1 MSNPKDWFRRRP
13 ALNGLGGASVDP
25 FNGDAVLELGP
36 AAAMRE
42 PLMLSE
48 RAERRGTAPTPRR
61 DAALDRDAFA
71 VRPEIVRPRP
81 VELARPAGNA
91 SAFALRRAP
100 TTPTITRPPAEAK
113 PAAASKPEP
122 EAKPLPE
129 AKIKTQPGP
138 VPPPREMPRA
148 VGGDNPEHAAFTLAA
163 PGVSWKRSRAPVTE
177 TTGFSAKLRD
187 AFTPTRPKHNA
198 ALFSGRYK
206 QMQRII
212 AAIEEERAHVVVYGE
227 RGSGKTSLANVLAGK
242 AEDAGYFVLR
252 LACNSELSFEDI
264 FRGLLR
270 RMPASL
276 LPDGIGATSRAGV
289 ENFDQLATG
298 HVGVAELVALFERIY
313 EKHAILIIDEYDRI
327 TAEDTKAKFAELIKN
342 MSDSAVPVTLLII
355 GVAENVR
362 ELLGKHPSLQ
372 RTLVTI
378 PMPLM
383 TRREID
389 GIIVNGEEKSG
400 LRFDPA
406 VRQHIADFAQGLPYH
421 AQLLCLFAARN
432 AARRQSSRVE
442 REDLRYA
449 VQRAAE
455 EAELRIKEAYDLAIG
470 PHENASFR
478 DVLFYA
484 ARCKSDEF
492 GTFSASDV
500 AAVAGRTVGEGPEAA
515 ASLLALQYPLKKL

>member
-13 ALNGLGGASVDP
+13 ALNGLGGTSVDP
-25 FNGDAVLELGP
+25 FNGDGVLELGHS
-36 AAAMRE
+36 AAMRE

-48 RAERRGTAPTPRR
+48 RRGTVPPPRR
-61 DAALDRDAFA
+61 DAALDRGAFA
-71 VRPEIVRPRP
+71 VRPEVVRPRP

-91 SAFALRRAP
+91 SAFALRRVP
-100 TTPTITRPPAEAK
+100 ITPTITRPPAEAK
-113 PAAASKPEP
+113 PAAAKPEP

-129 AKIKTQPGP
+129 AKAKTSPGP

-148 VGGDNPEHAAFTLAA
+148 GGGDNPEHAAFTLAA

-177 TTGFSAKLRD
+177 TAGFSAKLRD

-313 EKHAILIIDEYDRI
+313 EKHVILIIDEYDRI

-442 REDLRYA
+442 RED
-449 VQRAAE
+449 
-455 EAELRIKEAYDLAIG
+455 
-470 PHENASFR
+470 
-478 DVLFYA
+478 
-484 ARCKSDEF
+484 
-492 GTFSASDV
+492 
-500 AAVAGRTVGEGPEAA
+500 
-515 ASLLALQYPLKKL
+515 